1 MNLQLFGDNRLVAL
15 YCNGNNDALAE
26 LIDRHKD
33 RVFTTILVFVRDP
46 VLAEDIFQDT
56 FMKVIDTLR
65 KGKYIEEGKF
75 LPWVLR
81 IAHNLCVDYFRR
93 IKRTPKIVDKTGRD
107 IFTVLK
113 FADDTADG
121 DFTRSETSQQLR
133 DLLNQL
139 PDEQRE
145 VVILRHFGDL
155 SFKEIAEI
163 TNVSI
168 NTALG
173 RMRYALVNMR
183 RMIVERQIVL

>member
-26 LIDRHKD
+26 LIERHKE
-33 RVFTTILVFVRDP
+33 RVFTTILAFVRDP

-56 FMKVIDTLR
+56 FIKVIDTLR

-81 IAHNLCVDYFRR
+81 ISHNLCVDYFRR
-93 IKRTPKIVDKTGRD
+93 IKRTPKIVDSSGRD
-107 IFTVLK
+107 ILTILK
-113 FADDTADG
+113 FADDTADDG
-121 DFTRSETSQQLR
+121 IMQNQASAQIR

-145 VVILRHFGDL
+145 VVILRHYGDL
-155 SFKEIAEI
+155 SFKEIADI

-183 RMIVERQIVL
+183 RLIAEKQIVL